1 MRALIV
7 IDIQNDYYPKG
18 AIESVGI
25 LDAHRIV
32 NIDTKKFRDSD
43 ICYIYPMHRK

>member
-25 LDAHRIV
+25 LDAHKVI
-32 NIDTKKFRDSD
+32 NIDAKKFRDRV
-43 ICYIYPMHRK
+43 CYIYPTYSK